1 MEILNIEK
9 LSFKYPSNNTF
20 ALKDISF
27 KLNAGDFL
35 LLAGE
40 SGCGKT
46 TLLKLIKKEIS
57 PNGNLKGIIKIK
69 SESLYNVGY
78 ILQNPDN
85 QIVTEKVYSELAF
98 GLENLGVNAEV
109 MERKIGEMATYFGI
123 EDLLFKPTDS
133 LSGGQKQL
141 INLASILIMNPKIL
155 LLDEPTAQLDPIATT
170 NFLST
175 LKRINDDFGI
185 TIIIA
190 EHNLEEIYSLVN
202 KVAILKNGNL
212 LCFGTPENTAEKLF
226 SSKDKYF
233 IDSLPSPLKLCG
245 ELNFKEYP
253 LTINEGK
260 KFLTTNFNKIIFK
273 REIKHSSDKVILE
286 FKDVYFRYTKNSD
299 DILAECNLKINQGEI
314 FSLLGGNGTGKTTLL
329 NIALGFLNPYYG
341 NVFFDGNNLKKY
353 KNNTLYKN
361 NIAYL
366 PQNPETIWT
375 EATLIDDFKKL
386 LCTTDINK
394 DEWDNIILNQMANF
408 NLKEE
413 LLYRHPYDLSAGEQ
427 QKAALIKILFQNPKL
442 LLLDEPSK
450 ALDANAK
457 NELKLLLKNL
467 SNKNIT
473 ILMVTHDIE
482 FAAEISDRSAL
493 FFNKKVVGVSNSN
506 DFFNNNTFYT
516 TAACRMS
523 NNLFDGAITYKEVL
537 SCCKNQIK

>member
-46 TLLKLIKKEIS
+46 TLLKLLKKEIS

-69 SESLYNVGY
+69 SESLNNIGY

-85 QIVTEKVYSELAF
+85 QIVTDKVYSELAF
-98 GLENLGVNAEV
+98 GLENLGIDAKVI
-109 MERKIGEMATYFGI
+109 ERKIGEMATYFGI

-226 SSKDKYF
+226 S
-233 IDSLPSPLKLCG
+233 
-245 ELNFKEYP
+245 
-253 LTINEGK
+253 
-260 KFLTTNFNKIIFK
+260 
-273 REIKHSSDKVILE
+273 
-286 FKDVYFRYTKNSD
+286 
-299 DILAECNLKINQGEI
+299 
-314 FSLLGGNGTGKTTLL
+314 
-329 NIALGFLNPYYG
+329 
-341 NVFFDGNNLKKY
+341 
-353 KNNTLYKN
+353 
-361 NIAYL
+361 
-366 PQNPETIWT
+366 
-375 EATLIDDFKKL
+375 
-386 LCTTDINK
+386 
-394 DEWDNIILNQMANF
+394 
-408 NLKEE
+408 
-413 LLYRHPYDLSAGEQ
+413 
-427 QKAALIKILFQNPKL
+427 
-442 LLLDEPSK
+442 
-450 ALDANAK
+450 
-457 NELKLLLKNL
+457 
-467 SNKNIT
+467 
-473 ILMVTHDIE
+473 
-482 FAAEISDRSAL
+482 
-493 FFNKKVVGVSNSN
+493 
-506 DFFNNNTFYT
+506 
-516 TAACRMS
+516 
-523 NNLFDGAITYKEVL
+523 
-537 SCCKNQIK
+537 